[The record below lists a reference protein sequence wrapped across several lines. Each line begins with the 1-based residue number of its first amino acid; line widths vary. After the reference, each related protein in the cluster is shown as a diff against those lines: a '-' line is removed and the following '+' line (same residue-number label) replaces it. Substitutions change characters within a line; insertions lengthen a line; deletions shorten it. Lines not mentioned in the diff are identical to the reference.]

1 MSAYRDLTTV
11 EEVEDLMAEDA
22 GPVVFDFW
30 SSTCG
35 PCRAMAPHFAQVAA
49 DFEGSGVVFAKIQTD
64 RHPELAAPFHIRAVP
79 TLVFAHR
86 GEVLDAVVGAM
97 PAPALARKVRW
108 LLDKAEGKGFW
119 ARLFG

>member
-1 MSAYRDLTTV
+1 MAAYRDLTTPD
-11 EEVEDLMAEDA
+11 EVEALMAEDA

-35 PCRAMAPHFAQVAA
+35 PCRAMAPHFAKVAE
-49 DFEGSGVVFAKIQTD
+49 DFAGEDVVFAKIQTD
-64 RHPELAAPFHIRAVP
+64 RYPELAAAFQIRAVP
-79 TLVFAHR
+79 TLIFAHR
-86 GEVLDAVVGAM
+86 GEILDAVVGAM
-97 PAPALARKVRW
+97 PAPALTRKVRW

>member
-1 MSAYRDLTTV
+1 MTAVSELTTPD
-11 EEVEDLMAEDA
+11 EVEALMAEDA
-22 GPVVFDFW
+22 GPVIFDFW

-35 PCRAMAPHFAQVAA
+35 PCKAMAPYFAEVAA
-49 DFEGSGVVFAKIQTD
+49 SFADAPVTFAKIQTD
-64 RHPELAAPFHIRAVP
+64 RHPELAAPFKIRAVP

-86 GEVLDAVVGAM
+86 GEVLDVVVGAM
-97 PAPALARKVRW
+97 PAPALARKTRW